1 MIPSTM
7 RRSFISTAVLHLGVL
22 AAVSVSHVALA
33 FVPPAKSAG
42 NDQQQQTEQQVIGM
56 KMTTGGDDA
65 GSASEAPANLVG
77 KDAFVA
83 AIDVLK
89 RESGVA
95 IDPEEESIPKMYA
108 IGRLETSLPLE
119 MASGISMADCE
130 HLTLINGLHPSVAEA
145 TGIQPLDTIVSI
157 SAGEG
162 EQSYSGDVSGKDI
175 DAIAKAYT
183 EAIEFAVE
191 KGLKAIELEVNRLVT
206 LQATSEGP
214 INGS

>member
-1 MIPSTM
+1 MK
-7 RRSFISTAVLHLGVL
+7 RSFISTAALHIAVL
-22 AAVSVSHVALA
+22 AAVTAAHGASA

-42 NDQQQQTEQQVIGM
+42 NDQQQNEQHVVEM
-56 KMTTGGDDA
+56 RMTAGGADDA
-65 GSASEAPANLVG
+65 SGASEPPANLVG

-89 RESGVA
+89 RESGVEV
-95 IDPEEESIPKMYA
+95 DPEEDSVPKMYA
-108 IGRLETSLPLE
+108 IGRLEAELPLE
-119 MASGISMADCE
+119 MVSGISLADCE
-130 HLTLINGLHPSVAEA
+130 HLTLVNGLHPSVAET

-162 EQSYSGDVSGKDI
+162 GDSYSGDTSGKDI
-175 DAIAKAYT
+175 DATAKIYT

-191 KGLKAIELEVNRLVT
+191 KGLKAIGLEVNRLVT

>member
-1 MIPSTM
+1 M
-7 RRSFISTAVLHLGVL
+7 RRFISTTVLHLAAIVVVL
-22 AAVSVSHVALA
+22 ISQGAVA
-33 FVPPAKSAG
+33 FVPPATSASS
-42 NDQQQQTEQQVIGM
+42 DQQQGEHVVDLRMAPADQDG
-56 KMTTGGDDA
+56 
-65 GSASEAPANLVG
+65 ASEPPANLVG

-89 RESGVA
+89 RDSGVA
-95 IDPEEESIPKMYA
+95 IDPEEASVPKMYA
-108 IGRLETSLPLE
+108 IGRLEATLPLE
-119 MASGISMADCE
+119 LVSGISLADCE
-130 HLTLINGLHPSVAEA
+130 HLTLVNGLHPSVVEA

-162 EQSYSGDVSGKDI
+162 EGSFSGDTSGKDI
-175 DAIAKAYT
+175 DSTAKIYT

-191 KGLKAIELEVNRLVT
+191 KGLKAIGLEMNRLVT

>member
-1 MIPSTM
+1 M
-7 RRSFISTAVLHLGVL
+7 RSSFISASFLHLAVLATL
-22 AAVSVSHVALA
+22 SVSRGALA
-33 FVPPAKSAG
+33 FVPLAG
-42 NDQQQQTEQQVIGM
+42 NDQQQTEQHVVEM
-56 KMTTGGDDA
+56 RMTAGDDNA
-65 GSASEAPANLVG
+65 GGASEPPDNLVK

-95 IDPEEESIPKMYA
+95 IDPEEDSIPKMYA

-119 MASGISMADCE
+119 MVSGVSLADCE

-162 EQSYSGDVSGKDI
+162 EGSYSGDVSGEDI
-175 DAIAKAYT
+175 DATAKAYT
-183 EAIEFAVE
+183 EAVEYAVE